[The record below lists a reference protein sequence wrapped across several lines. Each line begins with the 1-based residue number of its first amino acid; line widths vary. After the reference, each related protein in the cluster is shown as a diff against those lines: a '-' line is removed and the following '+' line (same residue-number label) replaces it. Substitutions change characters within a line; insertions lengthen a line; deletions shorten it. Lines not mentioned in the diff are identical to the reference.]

1 MFIKDWEYD
10 AFLKSVLNYVAIII
24 HGPDRG
30 KVTEKVS
37 EIIKTI
43 KSSISG
49 SVDIKNISSD
59 DILQSKSYLYEVAYQ
74 KSLLSELVIIKINMD
89 LIKTGKDFLNFL
101 EQLDPEKSNLII
113 MESNH
118 IKNNQNVLNIF
129 KNKKNFALL
138 NCYQDTDKS
147 IRTSIIKFAKIY
159 NLQLD
164 ENSITYLSNRLGN
177 DTMITKNEIKKLST
191 YANGSKVTFEE
202 ILNSIGDN
210 SSITLFNL
218 ADSLGIKNKDEINYL
233 YERSLQSGNNSV
245 IILKTIY
252 KHISM
257 LLSTKSAG
265 ITDIKLVK
273 PYIHFSRHQLVSE
286 QLKIFTIKKLREY
299 IQKLYK
305 VEITCKLDIANSHT
319 ILKKLLLS
327 ISTY

>member
-1 MFIKDWEYD
+1 MLIKDWEYD
-10 AFLKSVLNYVAIII
+10 AFLKSVSNYAAIII

-49 SVDIKNISSD
+49 PVDIKDISSD

-89 LIKTGKDFLNFL
+89 LIKIDKDFLNFL
-101 EQLDPEKSNLII
+101 EQLDPKKSNFII
-113 MESNH
+113 IESNH
-118 IKNNQNVLNIF
+118 IKNNQNILNIF
-129 KNKKNFALL
+129 KNKK
-138 NCYQDTDKS
+138 
-147 IRTSIIKFAKIY
+147 Y

-164 ENSITYLSNRLGN
+164 GNSITYLSNRLGN

-233 YERSLQSGNNSV
+233 YERSLQSGTNSV

-286 QLKIFTIKKLREY
+286 QLKMFTIKKLRAY

-305 VEITCKLDIANSHT
+305 VEITCKLDVANSHT
-319 ILKKLLLS
+319 ILKKLLLT

>member
-1 MFIKDWEYD
+1 MLIKEWEYD
-10 AFLKSVLNYVAIII
+10 TFLKSILNYSAIII

-30 KVTEKVS
+30 KVSEKVN
-37 EIIKTI
+37 EVIKTI

-49 SVDIKNISSD
+49 PIDIKDISLD
-59 DILQSKSYLYEVAYQ
+59 DLSKSKSYLYEVAYQ

-89 LIKTGKDFLNFL
+89 LIKIDKEFLNFL
-101 EQLDPEKSNLII
+101 EQLNSEKSNFII
-113 MESNH
+113 IESNH
-118 IKNNQNVLNIF
+118 IKNNQNILNIF
-129 KNKKNFALL
+129 KSKKYLAIL
-138 NCYQDTDKS
+138 NCYQDTDKN
-147 IRTSIIKFAKIY
+147 IRTNIIKYAKSY
-159 NLQLD
+159 KLQLD
-164 ENSITYLSNRLGN
+164 ENSIAYLSNRLGN
-177 DTMITKNEIKKLST
+177 DSMITKNEIKKLST

-202 ILNSIGDN
+202 ILDGIGDN

-218 ADSLGIKNKDEINYL
+218 TDSLGIKNKNEINYL
-233 YERSLQSGNNSV
+233 YERSLQSGANSI

-257 LLSTKSAG
+257 LLNTKSAG

-286 QLKIFTIKKLREY
+286 QLKMFTKRKLREY

-305 VEITCKLDIANSHT
+305 IEISCKLDVANSHT
-319 ILKKLLLS
+319 MLKKLLLT